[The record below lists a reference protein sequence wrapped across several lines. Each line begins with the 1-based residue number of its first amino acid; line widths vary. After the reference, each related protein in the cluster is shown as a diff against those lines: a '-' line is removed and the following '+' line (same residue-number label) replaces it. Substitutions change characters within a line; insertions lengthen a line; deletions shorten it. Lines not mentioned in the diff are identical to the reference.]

1 MGVGNYLVIVFS
13 QAHKPKYVY
22 LRWYFRDDDDEE
34 PKPAGSSGFPVSP
47 KPSPS
52 GSRYNR
58 SYSARRDGWK
68 NKLKKTKTKKRAFDR
83 LKNLDAE
90 IFQGCH

>member
-1 MGVGNYLVIVFS
+1 MGKQV
-13 QAHKPKYVY
+13 KYVY
-22 LRWYFRDDDDEE
+22 LRWCFRDDDDDDDEE

-47 KPSPS
+47 RPSPS

-58 SYSARRDGWK
+58 SYFSRRDGWK
-68 NKLKKTKTKKRAFDR
+68 NKLKKKQKQQKRAFDR